1 MRCQF
6 MCTFEYKFYVNAGV
20 RCALGYEQAQF
31 NRQERRTNVMPI
43 KLDETN
49 TFSIYISSCS

>member
-1 MRCQF
+1 MY
-6 MCTFEYKFYVNAGV
+6 TYEYKFYINAGV
-20 RCALGYEQAQF
+20 RCALGYEQAHF
-31 NRQERRTNVMPI
+31 NRQERRTNVMAI